1 MKYILAISDNNC
13 IALNNDIPWHIK
25 HDFQWFKMNTYGKTV
40 IMGRKTWDSLRKKP
54 LPGRRNIVVSSQ
66 LLTDVET
73 IPIEKV
79 KDHKDAWVIGG
90 ANLCEQLWKKNDILV
105 ITRVHTNVK
114 DGLTIRLPNMKCI
127 WKKLFDGYT
136 FTINKIC

>member
-13 IALNNDIPWHIK
+13 IALNNDIPWYIK

-40 IMGRKTWDSLRKKP
+40 IMGRKTWDSLPKKP
-54 LPGRRNIVVSSQ
+54 LPGRRNIVVSRQFLS
-66 LLTDVET
+66 DVET
-73 IPIEKV
+73 IPIGKV
-79 KDHKDAWVIGG
+79 KDFKDAWVIGG

-105 ITRVHTNVK
+105 ITRVHRNVK
-114 DGLTIRLPNMKCI
+114 DGLTIRLPKMRCI